1 MTRDERQLI
10 RMMNKSFD
18 KGKVNSMNIE
28 IKDLT
33 NIQDESE
40 LKSEF
45 DNLSADDT
53 IMVKDNP
60 TDKLNAYNLDP
71 DYEITMKE
79 NDNEWKKVKSLSGD
93 EMKNFIHTIV
103 KKALTELGLDAEL
116 SIDLYASSD
125 IGEDFDSW
133 DEETDEVFDEYKPL
147 IQHFVLENPW
157 LPYEKDL
164 RLNKFVIHQNNSVD
178 LEFDII
184 FNRPPHLRNEPS
196 DLNDPLNVLRRF
208 YSLMGKS
215 DVDGNNIKC
224 SISYTD
230 APDDALQKGLTLYS
244 ISGAITSMEILQNY
258 GLGLRIKVKGE
269 IIIRDENRR

>member
-60 TDKLNAYNLDP
+60 TDKLNAYNIDP

-103 KKALTELGLDAEL
+103 KKALTKLGLDAEL

-230 APDDALQKGLTLYS
+230 APDDVLQKELTLYS

>member
-79 NDNEWKKVKSLSGD
+79 NDNKWKKVKSLSGD

-103 KKALTELGLDAEL
+103 KKALTKLGLDAEL

-230 APDDALQKGLTLYS
+230 APDDVLQKELTLYS

>member
-71 DYEITMKE
+71 DYEITIKE

-116 SIDLYASSD
+116 PIDLYASSD

-230 APDDALQKGLTLYS
+230 APDDVLQKGLTLYS

>member
-53 IMVKDNP
+53 IIVKDNP

-116 SIDLYASSD
+116 PIDLYASSD

-230 APDDALQKGLTLYS
+230 APDDVLQKGLTLYS

>member
-10 RMMNKSFD
+10 RMMNRSFKD
-18 KGKVNSMNIE
+18 KKQSRNIE

-33 NIQDESE
+33 DIQDESE

-53 IMVKDNP
+53 I
-60 TDKLNAYNLDP
+60 
-71 DYEITMKE
+71 
-79 NDNEWKKVKSLSGD
+79 
-93 EMKNFIHTIV
+93 
-103 KKALTELGLDAEL
+103 
-116 SIDLYASSD
+116 
-125 IGEDFDSW
+125 EDFDSW
-133 DEETDEVFDEYKPL
+133 NEETDEVFDEYKPL
-147 IQHFVLENPW
+147 IQHFVLKNPW

-184 FNRPPHLRNEPS
+184 FNRPPHLKNEPS

-215 DVDGNNIKC
+215 DNIKC

-230 APDDALQKGLTLYS
+230 APDDVLQKGLTLYS
-244 ISGAITSMEILQNY
+244 ISGTITSMEILQNY

>member
-1 MTRDERQLI
+1 M
-10 RMMNKSFD
+10 
-18 KGKVNSMNIE
+18 
-28 IKDLT
+28 
-33 NIQDESE
+33 
-40 LKSEF
+40 
-45 DNLSADDT
+45 
-53 IMVKDNP
+53 
-60 TDKLNAYNLDP
+60 
-71 DYEITMKE
+71 
-79 NDNEWKKVKSLSGD
+79 
-93 EMKNFIHTIV
+93 
-103 KKALTELGLDAEL
+103 
-116 SIDLYASSD
+116 
-125 IGEDFDSW
+125 
-133 DEETDEVFDEYKPL
+133 

-230 APDDALQKGLTLYS
+230 APDDVLQKGLTLYS

>member
-71 DYEITMKE
+71 DYEITIKE

-116 SIDLYASSD
+116 PIDLYASSD

-164 RLNKFVIHQNNSVD
+164 RLNKFVIHQNDSVD

-230 APDDALQKGLTLYS
+230 APDDVLQKGLTLYS

>member
-103 KKALTELGLDAEL
+103 KKALTKLGLDAEL

-230 APDDALQKGLTLYS
+230 APDDVLQKELTLYS

>member
-1 MTRDERQLI
+1 M
-10 RMMNKSFD
+10 
-18 KGKVNSMNIE
+18 
-28 IKDLT
+28 
-33 NIQDESE
+33 
-40 LKSEF
+40 
-45 DNLSADDT
+45 
-53 IMVKDNP
+53 P
-60 TDKLNAYNLDP
+60 
-71 DYEITMKE
+71 
-79 NDNEWKKVKSLSGD
+79 
-93 EMKNFIHTIV
+93 
-103 KKALTELGLDAEL
+103 
-116 SIDLYASSD
+116 IDLYASSD

-224 SISYTD
+224 SIID
-230 APDDALQKGLTLYS
+230 KKIAHFQEKKMNILLNLIHIGLELNLK
-244 ISGAITSMEILQNY
+244 I
-258 GLGLRIKVKGE
+258 
-269 IIIRDENRR
+269 

>member
-71 DYEITMKE
+71 DYEITIKE

-230 APDDALQKGLTLYS
+230 APDDVLQKGLTLYS

-269 IIIRDENRR
+269 INYSR

>member
-79 NDNEWKKVKSLSGD
+79 
-93 EMKNFIHTIV
+93 
-103 KKALTELGLDAEL
+103 
-116 SIDLYASSD
+116 
-125 IGEDFDSW
+125 
-133 DEETDEVFDEYKPL
+133 EETDEVFDEYKPL

-230 APDDALQKGLTLYS
+230 APDDVLQKGLTLYS

>member
-71 DYEITMKE
+71 DYEITIKE

-116 SIDLYASSD
+116 PIDLYASSD

-157 LPYEKDL
+157 LPYEKEL

-178 LEFDII
+178 LEFDIS

-230 APDDALQKGLTLYS
+230 APDDVLQKGLTLYS

>member
-133 DEETDEVFDEYKPL
+133 DEETDEVFDEYKLL

-230 APDDALQKGLTLYS
+230 APDDVLQKGLTLYS

>member
-93 EMKNFIHTIV
+93 EMKNFTHTIV
-103 KKALTELGLDAEL
+103 KKALTKLGLDAEL

-230 APDDALQKGLTLYS
+230 APDDVLQKGLTLYS

-269 IIIRDENRR
+269 INYSR